1 MKTTPKV
8 SKDPNDGPLVVDVVC
23 NPGYLL
29 VPAEAS
35 RLHCINDTWN
45 DLPDCKGGLCWLL
58 REREKEEGERE
69 GGRER
74 RRRERGREGEREG
87 GEERGRER

>member
-8 SKDPNDGPLVVDVVC
+8 SKDPKDGPLVVDVVC

-35 RLHCINDTWN
+35 RLHCINDTIWD
-45 DLPDCKGGLCWLL
+45 DLPDCKGGLYWLL
-58 REREKEEGERE
+58 RE
-69 GGRER
+69 RER

-87 GEERGRER
+87 GKERGRER